1 MNGDPQERVQYFVV
15 GCESERGKDRGL
27 FTIDK
32 YTGQVITEN
41 EIDREIE
48 GSTII
53 LHIIALIGQD
63 KMSGTKVKISLQ
75 DENDSEPVFDL
86 NFDLVL
92 SEAYLPGHKIGF
104 AKATD
109 ADLNSILTY
118 SSLILLISVLISSIS
133 DRWDYR
139 VKMFCIYLWFFLSGI
154 PGNFDIHSQFIW

>member
-1 MNGDPQERVQYFVV
+1 MTKNEKRDERNIYVSNFKILYFL
-15 GCESERGKDRGL
+15 SIILGL

-32 YTGQVITEN
+32 YTGQVITDN
-41 EIDREIE
+41 QIDREIE

-63 KMSGTKVKISLQ
+63 KMSGTKVKITLQ
-75 DENDSEPVFDL
+75 DENDSKPVFDPNL
-86 NFDLVL
+86 KIVL

-118 SSLILLISVLISSIS
+118 SLSLPTQNFLNIDAQSGELTMTSSI
-133 DRWDYR
+133 DRSVFEF
-139 VKMFCIYLWFFLSGI
+139 VKCNPRLCN
-154 PGNFDIHSQFIW
+154 P

>member
-1 MNGDPQERVQYFVV
+1 MYLISKF
-15 GCESERGKDRGL
+15 CIFLSIILGL

-32 YTGQVITEN
+32 YTGQVITDN
-41 EIDREIE
+41 QIDREIE

-63 KMSGTKVKISLQ
+63 KMSGTKVKITLQ
-75 DENDSEPVFDL
+75 DENDSKPVFDPSL
-86 NFDLVL
+86 KIVL

-118 SSLILLISVLISSIS
+118 SLSLPTQNFLNIDAQSGELTMTSSI
-133 DRWDYR
+133 DRYVFEF
-139 VKMFCIYLWFFLSGI
+139 VKCKNPRLCNL
-154 PGNFDIHSQFIW
+154 